1 MAGKAKA
8 VSVIVLLAGQRPIKD
23 INGINNSSMRKLEQP
38 RGLVINF
45 NPSPKQYKVWQ
56 TLQGG
61 VCDKCGAPLE
71 LKLTGHDHQGH
82 PIHEAVCS
90 LCGNTD
96 IPELVLAGGS
106 ARRG

>member
-1 MAGKAKA
+1 
-8 VSVIVLLAGQRPIKD
+8 
-23 INGINNSSMRKLEQP
+23 MRKLEQP

-56 TLQGG
+56 ALQGNC
-61 VCDKCGAPLE
+61 CDKCGGSLE
-71 LKLTGHDHQGH
+71 LKATKHDSQGH
-82 PIHEAVCS
+82 PIYEAVCS

-106 ARRG
+106 APAAVRAS